1 MTDTATSAK
10 TNGNNGAGSNGG
22 TGAGGGGGA
31 NDVFDRKKELAEYE
45 AEKKIIKDAIAR
57 RAKVMNELSTLE
69 GKIADLEGRYL
80 ESTPTGN
87 ILTGFDNYTKG
98 LTGAAAQRRKAG
110 NAEQNRVFSRSSVS
124 YNSLNQEANTPAS
137 GTSTPGAPTPIST
150 TFNNKDKGP
159 SEAPTPTSATAEK
172 KTAVSKKKKEKA
184 APDDSETDSRADSK
198 KVRTQF
204 GANGR
209 K

>member
-1 MTDTATSAK
+1 MADTAASAK
-10 TNGNNGAGSNGG
+10 SNGSNGAGSNGG
-22 TGAGGGGGA
+22 SGPGSGGGGA
-31 NDVFDRKKELAEYE
+31 NDVFDRKKEMSEYE

-57 RAKVMNELSTLE
+57 RAKIMSELSTLE
-69 GKIADLEGRYL
+69 GKIADLENRYL

-110 NAEQNRVFSRSSVS
+110 TAEQNRVFSRSSVS
-124 YNSLNQEANTPAS
+124 YNVLNQEANTPAS

-150 TFNNKDKGP
+150 SFNNKDKGP
-159 SEAPTPTSATAEK
+159 SEAPTPTSATEK

-184 APDDSETDSRADSK
+184 APEDSETDSRADSK

>member
-1 MTDTATSAK
+1 MTDAAASAK
-10 TNGNNGAGSNGG
+10 PGGSNGAGNNGNTNG
-22 TGAGGGGGA
+22 GAGGSG
-31 NDVFDRKKELAEYE
+31 NDVFDRKKEMAEYE

-57 RAKVMNELSTLE
+57 RAKIMQELGTLE
-69 GKIADLEGRYL
+69 TKIADLEGRYL
-80 ESTPTGN
+80 ESTPGGN

-98 LTGAAAQRRKAG
+98 LTGAAAQRRKVG

-124 YNSLNQEANTPAS
+124 YNALNQEAATPAS

-172 KTAVSKKKKEKA
+172 KTASKKKKDKA
-184 APDDSETDSRADSK
+184 PVPDDSETDSKADNK

>member
-22 TGAGGGGGA
+22 TGAGGGVGVA

-124 YNSLNQEANTPAS
+124 YNSLNVRLMVALR
-137 GTSTPGAPTPIST
+137 
-150 TFNNKDKGP
+150 
-159 SEAPTPTSATAEK
+159 
-172 KTAVSKKKKEKA
+172 
-184 APDDSETDSRADSK
+184 TDSSPCHQNPL
-198 KVRTQF
+198 TQR
-204 GANGR
+204 GNHP
-209 K
+209 